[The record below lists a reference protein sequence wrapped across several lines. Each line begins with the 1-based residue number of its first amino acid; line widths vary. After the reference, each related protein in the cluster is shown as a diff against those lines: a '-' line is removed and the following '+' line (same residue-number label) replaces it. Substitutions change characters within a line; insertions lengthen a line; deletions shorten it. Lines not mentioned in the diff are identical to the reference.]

1 MKMMHGACFFA
12 WSNMSRTRE
21 APTPTNIS
29 TKSEPEIVK
38 NGTLASPAMA
48 RASSVLP
55 VPGEPTISTP
65 RGILPPSRWN
75 FAGVLEE
82 VDDLADFF
90 LRLVD
95 AGDVGEGHRDLV
107 LVEQPRAALA
117 ERHGATAT
125 RPALHLA
132 HEVDPDADQQQDRER
147 GDEQLHQERLAL
159 GRRRAERDAV
169 LLQRADQ
176 RGVVGLGVVDDELLA
191 AGALAGDLVAGERDL
206 ARRCRP

>member
-1 MKMMHGACFFA
+1 
-12 WSNMSRTRE
+12 MSRTRE

-75 FAGVLEE
+75 LAGSLRNSTISPTSSFASSTPATSANVTLTWSSS
-82 VDDLADFF
+82 
-90 LRLVD
+90 
-95 AGDVGEGHRDLV
+95 
-107 LVEQPRAALA
+107 EQPRAALA
-117 ERHGATAT
+117 ERHGAAAA

-132 HEVDPDADQQQDRER
+132 HEVHPDADQQQDRER
-147 GDEQLHQERLAL
+147 GDEQLHQERLPL
-159 GRRRAERDAV
+159 RRRGAELDAV
-169 LLQRADQ
+169 LLQRPDQ

-191 AGALAGDLVAGERDL
+191 AGA
-206 ARRCRP
+206 RCR